1 MSSNVVM
8 NRMKTR
14 TSEPEE
20 IPQVE
25 GYTTEKRTI
34 SMLAAN
40 IWAIGVLLAF
50 MAIGWLLIISIH
62 DPVDYRNMLFL
73 ILAILLAIVVH
84 ELIHGITWMA
94 VTHSSF
100 KHLSFGLLPGGVY
113 CHIDVPM
120 KKRAYVVGALMP
132 LMLLGVVPFI
142 LSLFSGSVAL
152 MFFGATMI
160 GTAMGDV
167 LIVWAIR
174 KESPDTMVY
183 DHPTEPGCVLYHPSE

>member
-1 MSSNVVM
+1 
-8 NRMKTR
+8 MKTR

-62 DPVDYRNMLFL
+62 DPVDYRNMLIL

-84 ELIHGITWMA
+84 ELIHGITWMT

-132 LMLLGVVPFI
+132 LMLLGVLPFI
-142 LSLFSGSVAL
+142 VSLFSGSVAL

>member
-1 MSSNVVM
+1 
-8 NRMKTR
+8 MKTR

-62 DPVDYRNMLFL
+62 DPVDYRNMLIL

-100 KHLSFGLLPGGVY
+100 KHLSFGLLQGGVY

-132 LMLLGVVPFI
+132 LMLLGVLPFI
-142 LSLFSGSVAL
+142 VSLFSGSVAL

-160 GTAMGDV
+160 GAAMGDV

>member
-1 MSSNVVM
+1 M
-8 NRMKTR
+8 NHMKTR

-40 IWAIGVLLAF
+40 IWALVVLLAF
-50 MAIGWLLIISIH
+50 MAIGWLLIITIH
-62 DPVDYRNMLFL
+62 DPVNYRNMLIL

-94 VTHSSF
+94 VTNSSF
-100 KHLSFGLLPGGVY
+100 KHLSFGLLQGGVY

-142 LSLFSGSVAL
+142 ISLFSGSVAL

-160 GTAMGDV
+160 GAAMGDV
-167 LIVWAIR
+167 LIVWVIR

-183 DHPTEPGCVLYHPSE
+183 DHPTEPGCVLYHPSV